1 MVKNEWKALLKNPL
15 RLIIIIAIMLIPA
28 IYSCLFLASMWD
40 PYGDVENLPVA
51 VVNND
56 VPVEYSG
63 KELSV
68 GSNLVEKLADNNS
81 MAFNVVD
88 SDVAERGLKNG
99 TYYMVITI
107 PEDFSKNAASLMDD
121 EPQQMTL
128 NYETNPGK
136 NYIAMKM
143 SQSAIKEIV
152 NNISD
157 EVTRT
162 YAETIFDE
170 IQNMGDGFEEAY
182 DATVEMLDGE
192 SRLEE
197 GSAEITDNLR
207 KLASSTLTF
216 KEGSNSFAEGLSDYM
231 NGVDSAK
238 DGAEKLSSNSL
249 KINEAVGSVADGVS
263 SLRTGSSQ
271 LLSGLNTL
279 QQILDA
285 SLTKEKASSIK
296 TAIES
301 LSTLNTGIQ
310 KLNIAVNGDGD
321 KNTGI
326 DVSGLS
332 TSLTGVGSYLQSS
345 SAKVTEAYQAL
356 YALQIKGGLSQEQSA
371 YVQKAMEALYDPSG
385 KSADNVAGNLSA
397 SGKILTALSQSN
409 LSGQVDML
417 KSSVAQLASASNQLL
432 EPSGEALSSLLGGLQ
447 SVQTA
452 LEMTKEK
459 DGKTGLI
466 EGMASLNQGLSALE
480 NGMSGENG
488 LVNGIKTYTSGVES
502 LADGLDTLADHN
514 SDLGSGANQ
523 LREGASQIAD
533 GAGLLA
539 EGSEALGNGMND
551 LSGGTK
557 QLSDGL
563 NDAAAEIRDNGASDA
578 TLDMFAEPVQSE
590 ETQITTVKNNGHAMA
605 AYIMC
610 VGLWVGCI
618 AFCLMYPLVNYE
630 GKFKGCFLWWAS
642 KASVL
647 YPLAIAMSFVM
658 FGALRGILG
667 FEPENLKLT
676 LLVGIAASLAFMSIL
691 YFFNVFIGK
700 VGSFVMLIFMVLQ
713 LSCCTGT
720 YPAELSGKMVQAL
733 NKYMP
738 FTYSVNAFRSA
749 ISGGE
754 SIGTELGILM
764 GIAVIF
770 SVMTYGLFVIRSRK
784 MRQGK
789 KSVYQWIEEH
799 GMA

>member
-279 QQILDA
+279 QQTLDA

-345 SAKVTEAYQAL
+345 
-356 YALQIKGGLSQEQSA
+356 
-371 YVQKAMEALYDPSG
+371 
-385 KSADNVAGNLSA
+385 
-397 SGKILTALSQSN
+397 
-409 LSGQVDML
+409 
-417 KSSVAQLASASNQLL
+417 
-432 EPSGEALSSLLGGLQ
+432 
-447 SVQTA
+447 
-452 LEMTKEK
+452 
-459 DGKTGLI
+459 
-466 EGMASLNQGLSALE
+466 
-480 NGMSGENG
+480 
-488 LVNGIKTYTSGVES
+488 
-502 LADGLDTLADHN
+502 
-514 SDLGSGANQ
+514 
-523 LREGASQIAD
+523 
-533 GAGLLA
+533 
-539 EGSEALGNGMND
+539 
-551 LSGGTK
+551 
-557 QLSDGL
+557 
-563 NDAAAEIRDNGASDA
+563 
-578 TLDMFAEPVQSE
+578 
-590 ETQITTVKNNGHAMA
+590 
-605 AYIMC
+605 
-610 VGLWVGCI
+610 
-618 AFCLMYPLVNYE
+618 
-630 GKFKGCFLWWAS
+630 
-642 KASVL
+642 
-647 YPLAIAMSFVM
+647 
-658 FGALRGILG
+658 
-667 FEPENLKLT
+667 
-676 LLVGIAASLAFMSIL
+676 
-691 YFFNVFIGK
+691 
-700 VGSFVMLIFMVLQ
+700 
-713 LSCCTGT
+713 
-720 YPAELSGKMVQAL
+720 
-733 NKYMP
+733 
-738 FTYSVNAFRSA
+738 
-749 ISGGE
+749 
-754 SIGTELGILM
+754 
-764 GIAVIF
+764 
-770 SVMTYGLFVIRSRK
+770 
-784 MRQGK
+784 
-789 KSVYQWIEEH
+789 
-799 GMA
+799 